1 MSETIE
7 PDKKTYEELLAEID
21 KIKNKCDELTKENNK
36 LISKINNLRDIQG
49 YEICEFFFD
58 CNSLKITAEK
68 YYFKILTNK
77 CAICLKKSTMITGDC
92 KYCNCHYCNIHRL
105 PESHCCIGLDKCK
118 SDSFQDN
125 YAKTIS
131 GKFSISVLLL

>member
-49 YEICEFFFD
+49 YEICEFFFA

-68 YYFKILTNK
+68 YLYEDIVECGYDLIEFQGCTDVIK
-77 CAICLKKSTMITGDC
+77 CAEDYKE
-92 KYCNCHYCNIHRL
+92 YCRL
-105 PESHCCIGLDKCK
+105 EYDED
-118 SDSFQDN
+118 SDSNIESDDDKDN
-125 YAKTIS
+125 VCENNS
-131 GKFSISVLLL
+131 

>member
-7 PDKKTYEELLAEID
+7 TDKKTYEELLAEID

-49 YEICEFFFD
+49 YEISEFFFA

-68 YYFKILTNK
+68 YFYDDIVECGYDLIEFQGCTDVIQ
-77 CAICLKKSTMITGDC
+77 CAEDYKE
-92 KYCNCHYCNIHRL
+92 YCRLEYDEDSNSNI
-105 PESHCCIGLDKCK
+105 ESDDDK
-118 SDSFQDN
+118 DN
-125 YAKTIS
+125 VIN
-131 GKFSISVLLL
+131 

>member
-7 PDKKTYEELLAEID
+7 PNKKTYEELLAEID

-49 YEICEFFFD
+49 YEISEFFFA

-68 YYFKILTNK
+68 YFYDDIVECGYDLIEFQGCTDVIK
-77 CAICLKKSTMITGDC
+77 CAEDYKEYCRLEYDDDIESDDDKDNVC
-92 KYCNCHYCNIHRL
+92 KNN
-105 PESHCCIGLDKCK
+105 END
-118 SDSFQDN
+118 D
-125 YAKTIS
+125 
-131 GKFSISVLLL
+131 

>member
-21 KIKNKCDELTKENNK
+21 KLKNKCDELTKENNK

-49 YEICEFFFD
+49 YEISGFFFD

-68 YYFKILTNK
+68 YFYNDIVECGYDLIEFQGCTDVIQ
-77 CAICLKKSTMITGDC
+77 CADDYKEYCRLEYDEDSDNNIESGDKDNVC
-92 KYCNCHYCNIHRL
+92 ENN
-105 PESHCCIGLDKCK
+105 D
-118 SDSFQDN
+118 DS
-125 YAKTIS
+125 
-131 GKFSISVLLL
+131 

>member
-21 KIKNKCDELTKENNK
+21 KIKNKCNELTKENNK

-49 YEICEFFFD
+49 YEICEFFFA

-68 YYFKILTNK
+68 YFYDDIVECGYDLIEFQGCTDVIK
-77 CAICLKKSTMITGDC
+77 CAEDYKE
-92 KYCNCHYCNIHRL
+92 YCRLEYDEDSNI
-105 PESHCCIGLDKCK
+105 ESDDDK
-118 SDSFQDN
+118 DN
-125 YAKTIS
+125 MCQNNENDD
-131 GKFSISVLLL
+131 

>member
-36 LISKINNLRDIQG
+36 LMSKINNLRDIQG
-49 YEICEFFFD
+49 YEICEFFFA

-68 YYFKILTNK
+68 YFYDDIVECGYDLIEFQGCTDVIK
-77 CAICLKKSTMITGDC
+77 CAEDYKE
-92 KYCNCHYCNIHRL
+92 YCRL
-105 PESHCCIGLDKCK
+105 EYED
-118 SDSFQDN
+118 SDSNIESDDDKDN
-125 YAKTIS
+125 
-131 GKFSISVLLL
+131 V

>member
-21 KIKNKCDELTKENNK
+21 KLKNKCDELTKENNK

-49 YEICEFFFD
+49 YEISEFFFD

-68 YYFKILTNK
+68 YFYDDIVECGYDLIEFQGCTDVIR
-77 CAICLKKSTMITGDC
+77 CADDYKE
-92 KYCNCHYCNIHRL
+92 YCRL
-105 PESHCCIGLDKCK
+105 EYDENSDK
-118 SDSFQDN
+118 DDN
-125 YAKTIS
+125 DDKDDENNNLIQ
-131 GKFSISVLLL
+131 K

>member
-36 LISKINNLRDIQG
+36 LMSKINNLRDIQG

-68 YYFKILTNK
+68 YSYDDIVECGYDLIEFQGCSDVIK
-77 CAICLKKSTMITGDC
+77 CAEDYKE
-92 KYCNCHYCNIHRL
+92 YCRL
-105 PESHCCIGLDKCK
+105 EDSDNDNNSDIDSDDDK
-118 SDSFQDN
+118 DN
-125 YAKTIS
+125 
-131 GKFSISVLLL
+131 LCQNNENDD